1 MKAKKTVAIGMAALM
16 MSGVFAGCGS
26 GAGND
31 SVYLIK
37 KRMECSCD

>member
-26 GAGND
+26 GQEMTLTA
-31 SVYLIK
+31 V
-37 KRMECSCD
+37 MCH